1 MEPAHRRFIGCDRTR
16 GLAEASPWA
25 GLRGETRFYRNPPRA
40 ARAEDAVCGAIRR
53 TRDYNGPMDDA
64 SLIDPARLAGAST
77 RAAREPFAFIVAEDQ
92 LPAAARTGLKQDF
105 PRYSGAGF
113 FPYAPEDCGPS
124 VNRLV
129 DEITAPAFANALGE
143 RLGIPDLAGYPT
155 LVTICRSLNK
165 RHGTIH
171 TDSKSKV
178 ATALLYLNESW
189 PDTSD
194 GCFRFLNRID
204 DIDDL
209 AAPEVKPLY
218 GTIAAF
224 RRADNSFHGHLP
236 YEGERRV
243 IQVAWLTSEA
253 EKTRKTQRGK
263 LSRLFKK
270 LFGGLDRKLGAGRDR
285 NAAHRD

>member
-1 MEPAHRRFIGCDRTR
+1 MRSMN
-16 GLAEASPWA
+16 AE
-25 GLRGETRFYRNPPRA
+25 
-40 ARAEDAVCGAIRR
+40 V
-53 TRDYNGPMDDA
+53 
-64 SLIDPARLAGAST
+64 LIDPARLTAPST
-77 RAAREPFAFIVAEDQ
+77 RVQHEPFPFVIASGQ
-92 LPAAARTGLKQDF
+92 LPDAAQDDLREDF

-113 FPYAPEDCGPS
+113 FPYAAEDCGPS
-124 VNRLV
+124 INRLV
-129 DEITAPAFANALGE
+129 DEITAPAFADALGA
-143 RLGIPDLAGYPT
+143 RLGIPHLGGYPT
-155 LVTICRSLNK
+155 LVTICRALNR

-209 AAPEVKPLY
+209 AAPEIKPLY
-218 GTIAAF
+218 GALAAF
-224 RRADNSFHGHLP
+224 RRSDNSFHGHLP

-243 IQVAWLTSEA
+243 IQIAWLTSED
-253 EKTRKTQRGK
+253 EKARKTQRGR
-263 LSRLFKK
+263 LSRLFKR

-285 NAAHRD
+285 NAAHPD

>member
-1 MEPAHRRFIGCDRTR
+1 M
-16 GLAEASPWA
+16 
-25 GLRGETRFYRNPPRA
+25 NA
-40 ARAEDAVCGAIRR
+40 AV
-53 TRDYNGPMDDA
+53 
-64 SLIDPARLAGAST
+64 LIDPARLTDAST
-77 RAAREPFAFIVAEDQ
+77 RVQREPFPFVIATGQ
-92 LPAAARTGLKQDF
+92 LPADARAALREDF

-113 FPYAPEDCGPS
+113 FPYAAEDCGPS

-129 DEITAPAFANALGE
+129 EELTARPFADALGE
-143 RLGIPDLAGYPT
+143 QLGIPGLSAYPT

-178 ATALLYLNESW
+178 ATALVYLNESW

-209 AAPEVKPLY
+209 AAPEIKPLY
-218 GTIAAF
+218 GAIAAF
-224 RRADNSFHGHLP
+224 KRADNSFHGHLP

-243 IQVAWLTSEA
+243 IQVAWLTSEE
-253 EKTRKTQRGK
+253 EKARKTQRGK

-270 LFGGLDRKLGAGRDR
+270 LFGGIDRKLGAGRDR

>member
-1 MEPAHRRFIGCDRTR
+1 MRVM
-16 GLAEASPWA
+16 
-25 GLRGETRFYRNPPRA
+25 NVA
-40 ARAEDAVCGAIRR
+40 AL
-53 TRDYNGPMDDA
+53 
-64 SLIDPARLAGAST
+64 LIDPARLADAST
-77 RAAREPFAFIVAEDQ
+77 RVQREPFPFVVATGQ
-92 LPAAARTGLKQDF
+92 LPDAAQTELREDF

-113 FPYAPEDCGPS
+113 FPYAAEDCGPS
-124 VNRLV
+124 VKRLV
-129 DEITAPAFANALGE
+129 EELTSRPFADALGE
-143 RLGIPDLAGYPT
+143 RLGIPNLGAYPT
-155 LVTICRSLNK
+155 LVTICRALNK

-178 ATALLYLNESW
+178 ATALVYLNESW

-209 AAPEVKPLY
+209 AAPEIKPLY
-218 GTIAAF
+218 GAIAAF
-224 RRADNSFHGHLP
+224 KRSENSFHGHLP

-243 IQVAWLTSEA
+243 IQIAWLTSEE
-253 EKTRKTQRGK
+253 EKARKTQRGK

-270 LFGGLDRKLGAGRDR
+270 LFGGIDRKLGAGRDR

>member
-1 MEPAHRRFIGCDRTR
+1 MVAFGTH
-16 GLAEASPWA
+16 
-25 GLRGETRFYRNPPRA
+25 
-40 ARAEDAVCGAIRR
+40 
-53 TRDYNGPMDDA
+53 YNGAMSDA
-64 SLIDPARLAGAST
+64 ALIDPTRLDAPGT
-77 RAAREPFAFIVAEDQ
+77 EVRREPFAFVIAQGQ
-92 LPAAARTGLKQDF
+92 LPAAARTALNADF

-113 FPYAPEDCGPS
+113 FPYAAEDCGPS
-124 VNRLV
+124 INRLV
-129 DEITAPAFANALGE
+129 DEITAPAFADALGQ
-143 RLGIPDLAGYPT
+143 RLGIPHLGGYPT
-155 LVTICRSLNK
+155 LVTICRALNK

-209 AAPEVKPLY
+209 AAPEIKPLY
-218 GTIAAF
+218 GALAAF

-243 IQVAWLTSEA
+243 IQIAWLTSED
-253 EKTRKTQRGK
+253 EKARKTQRGR
-263 LSRLFKK
+263 LSRLFKR

-285 NAAHRD
+285 NASHRD